1 MNEDL
6 GALGAPDE
14 REKEA
19 EPGQKKGV
27 VKKQAILRGEDQAD
41 KRETDP
47 EYLLK
52 LEEYQRGQEKLRLK
66 QEDFAKRQREYA
78 EKKEKKKA
86 EQARRLEILD
96 EQRERQQTK
105 KAGER

>member
-1 MNEDL
+1 MMDFFKSPAKVCSLILDL
-6 GALGAPDE
+6 LSRLAWTKLS
-14 REKEA
+14 KS
-19 EPGQKKGV
+19 KS
-27 VKKQAILRGEDQAD
+27 D